1 VEIARVPGLTAF
13 RARVA
18 PFARSKE
25 GLLVR
30 RLLLV
35 LGVYTVARL
44 VFLIDHAELFRDA
57 GAAALLGAFV
67 RGVRFDL
74 SAIAYSNLPFIL
86 LSLAP
91 AALLARR
98 GYQRLLLSLF
108 VLVNGAMAIIMFGDI
123 AYFPFTGTRVTLDV
137 FAFSGEAATQAPQ
150 LLKNYAALA
159 SLTIGLIVALGVFF
173 PRAPQGPA
181 SERSGGAGGALG
193 AEQERAPRRRWITPL
208 FAALVV
214 VLTGIAARGGLQ
226 KKPLKPIHAFAQGE
240 HTLGVLALNSAFTL
254 IHSPTDRQLSP
265 VKYFQDDREAE
276 AVLAAPFGYTAL
288 ATTGGL
294 PQRQNVVLIVLESVG
309 VEFWGARD
317 RDVVL
322 TPFLDSLA
330 GHGVFYRNGFSNG
343 RRSMD
348 ALPSILLGVPLLMG
362 RSVAVSAY
370 QGNEWHGLGDLL
382 GANGYRSAFFH
393 GAVKGTMF
401 FDAIAGMAGIE
412 TFLPLE
418 SFPDSVRARDFD
430 GHWGLYDE
438 PAMQWAAEEMGRL
451 QEPFFS
457 VVFTISTHHPY
468 QLPPAYEGV
477 YPEHSGDLHASVRY
491 LDHAVR
497 RFFERAQGEPW
508 YDNTL
513 FILTGDHTAPD
524 RSIRFDTDLGRFMVP
539 TLLFHPKGRRAL
551 PPLDAA
557 RITQHVDLFPT
568 ILDYTGSTPGRIPL
582 FGRSLF
588 SGTPGEAILQSND
601 IFWLVRRDAVLQRE
615 PNGSERVFALEGER
629 SGGRPPS
636 ARGAALAPELRR
648 RLDAYVQHYAN
659 GMIRNT
665 FFREPAPALS
675 VPAAPPAVP

>member
-1 VEIARVPGLTAF
+1 MELGRT
-13 RARVA
+13 
-18 PFARSKE
+18 KE
-25 GLLVR
+25 GVLAR

-35 LGVYTVARL
+35 LGVYTLARV
-44 VFLIDHAELFRDA
+44 VFLIDHFDLFRDQGV
-57 GAAALLGAFV
+57 GALFAAFLRGA
-67 RGVRFDL
+67 RFDL
-74 SAIAYSNLPFIL
+74 SAIAYSNVPFIL

-91 AALLARR
+91 GTWLARR
-98 GYQRLLLSLF
+98 GYQRLLLTLF
-108 VLVNGAMAIIMFGDI
+108 VVVNGAMAIIMFGDI

-137 FAFSGEAATQAPQ
+137 FAFSGEAATQSPQ
-150 LLKNYAALA
+150 LLKNYAGLA
-159 SLTIGLIVALGVFF
+159 SLTIGMIIALGVFF
-173 PRAPQGPA
+173 PRMPQAVTARARWTTPLL
-181 SERSGGAGGALG
+181 ALG
-193 AEQERAPRRRWITPL
+193 VI
-208 FAALVV
+208 
-214 VLTGIAARGGLQ
+214 VLTGIGARGGLQ
-226 KKPLKPIHAFAQGE
+226 KKPLKPIHAFAQGDHE
-240 HTLGVLALNSAFTL
+240 LGVLALNSAFTL
-254 IHSPTDRQLSP
+254 IHSPTDRQLTP
-265 VKYFQDDREAE
+265 VTYFADDRDAE
-276 AVLAAPFGYTAL
+276 ALLRAPFGFSAV
-288 ATTGGL
+288 AAARGL

-309 VEFWGARD
+309 SEFWGARD
-317 RDVVL
+317 RDVRL

-330 GHGVFYRNGFSNG
+330 EQGVFYRNGFSNG

-382 GANGYRSAFFH
+382 GRNGYRTAFFH

-412 TFLPLE
+412 SFLPLE
-418 SFPDSVRARDFD
+418 AFPDSVRARDFD

-438 PAMQWAAEEMGRL
+438 PAMQWAAEEMGRF
-451 QEPFFS
+451 QEPFFA

-468 QLPPAYEGV
+468 QLPPAFEGA
-477 YPEHSGDLHASVRY
+477 YPERSGDLHASVRY

-497 RFFERAQGEPW
+497 QFFERVKDEPW
-508 YDNTL
+508 YSNTL

-524 RSIRFDTDLGRFMVP
+524 RAVRFDTDLGRFMVP
-539 TLLFHPKGRRAL
+539 TLLFHPKGTGAL
-551 PPLDAA
+551 PPLDAT

-568 ILDYTGSTPGRIPL
+568 ILDYTGSDPGRIPL

-588 SGTPGEAILQSND
+588 ADTPGEAILQSND

-615 PNGSERVFALEGER
+615 PNGTERLFALEGER
-629 SGGRPPS
+629 SGSTPPG

-665 FFREPAPALS
+665 FFREPAPRLS
-675 VPAAPPAVP
+675 APAAPPAAP